1 MQVATH
7 IHVKGAREHNLKNLE
22 LRIPRGKMVV
32 ITGPSG
38 SGKSSLAFD
47 TLYAEG
53 YRKYIESLS
62 TQARQVLDQLKRPDV
77 DFIHGLSPVLAIEQR
92 TGGGGPRTTIA
103 TATEIAD
110 YAQLLWALAGEQ
122 YCPKDGGRI
131 VQRSLDDNVQRIL
144 AECAGE
150 RIMLLAPFMRAKPSV
165 LRDELPRLRQRG
177 FQRVRLDGEVKTLE
191 DPKLVP
197 VGVGTKEI
205 EVDLVIDRLVATVD
219 QRSRIAD
226 SLELA
231 FREGKDRASVLAQ
244 RSADAPWRELTLSQS
259 LACEICGDVFD
270 ALTPR
275 HFSFSHREGACPACD
290 GIGRKLKFVPELII
304 ADPEKSVREGAI
316 KPWRIGGKNL
326 IIKHNALL
334 KQLAEQLPFDPDVPW
349 RKLPPETQ
357 RVLLFGAGERQFAFK
372 LRRMREAKAMPFP
385 GVIADL
391 EESFRHTDSDGFRA
405 RLTTFMISG
414 ECPECHGKRLN
425 RRSAAVVVKAENR
438 KLETGNPGA
447 ALNAQRLTLNAQRA
461 EPGNADPLAGAAPSA
476 PLGGNGAPA
485 FGRAATPLAASD
497 QGGRAATP
505 SFATPTEGGPL
516 AASTEGAERS
526 QRPTDSQSAIRNPQS
541 LSFPDFMALDV
552 ETAHRFA
559 TELVAA
565 HGKND
570 ALRDVVTGIEQRLH
584 FLLETGLGYLT
595 LDRDYGTLSGGE
607 AQRVR
612 LATQLGM
619 GLVGVIYV
627 LDEPSIGLHPH
638 DNQKLLD
645 TLVALRDRGNTVLVV
660 EHDEDTMRIADEL
673 IELGPE
679 AGIEGGYLLFQGTP
693 AECGRLSIK
702 QSRTGPFLS
711 RAMSVVRDTKL
722 KEPDGAWLTVREAR
736 ANNLKGIDVRFPIG
750 LLTCVTG
757 VSGSG
762 KSTLVLDILAAAAG
776 RKLNGAKTIPAKHR
790 HIENLDFFEK
800 LVQVDQDPIGR
811 SPRSNPASYVD
822 LLPLL
827 RDLYAQVPLAK
838 VRGYKASRFSFNVR
852 GGRCERCQGDGVIK
866 LDMQFMPDA
875 YAPCPSCGG
884 RRFNR
889 ETLEILFHGK
899 SIADVL
905 DMTVR
910 EAIRLFRNIPRVIDK
925 LETLDAVGLGYLTL
939 GQSATTLSGGE
950 AQRIKL
956 ALELSKKQQGS
967 TLYILDE
974 PTTGLHWVDIQKLMD
989 LLFKLRD
996 AGNTI
1001 IVIEHNLD
1009 VINLA
1014 DWVIDL
1020 GPGGGRHGGELIFAG
1035 PRTEIETAEHSLTG
1049 QALKKWREAG
1059 SGAT

>member
-1 MQVATH
+1 M
-7 IHVKGAREHNLKNLE
+7 
-22 LRIPRGKMVV
+22 
-32 ITGPSG
+32 
-38 SGKSSLAFD
+38 
-47 TLYAEG
+47 
-53 YRKYIESLS
+53 ESLS
-62 TQARQVLDQLKRPDV
+62 AAARQVLDQLKRPDV

-92 TGGGGPRTTIA
+92 TGAGGPRSTIA

-122 YCPKDGGRI
+122 FCPKDGGRV
-131 VQRSLDDNVQRIL
+131 VQRSLDDNVQRVL

-150 RIMLLAPFMRAKPSV
+150 RVMLLAPFMRAKPSV

-177 FQRVRLDGEVKTLE
+177 FQRVRLDGEIRNLDDNNVVPAGAGTRE
-191 DPKLVP
+191 LV
-197 VGVGTKEI
+197 VE
-205 EVDLVIDRLVATVD
+205 LVVDRLVAAVE
-219 QRSRIAD
+219 QRSRLAD

-231 FREGKDRASVLAQ
+231 FREGRDRAIVLAQ
-244 RSADAPWRELTLSQS
+244 KSADAPWRELSLSQS
-259 LACEICGDVFD
+259 RACESCGDVFEK
-270 ALTPR
+270 LTPR
-275 HFSFSHREGACPACD
+275 HFSFQHREGACPTCD
-290 GIGRKLKFVPELII
+290 GLGRKLRFVPELIV

-349 RKLPPETQ
+349 QKLPDET
-357 RVLLFGAGERQFAFK
+357 RRLILRGAGDRQFAFK
-372 LRRMREAKAMPFP
+372 LKRMREARAMPFP

-405 RLTTFMISG
+405 RLTTFMVSG
-414 ECPECHGKRLN
+414 ECPECRGTRLN
-425 RRSAAVVVKAENR
+425 ARSGCVRIASLGARPSPAAGLEKRPGTVALPGEN
-438 KLETGNPGA
+438 T
-447 ALNAQRLTLNAQRA
+447 
-461 EPGNADPLAGAAPSA
+461 AG
-476 PLGGNGAPA
+476 GI
-485 FGRAATPLAASD
+485 T
-497 QGGRAATP
+497 
-505 SFATPTEGGPL
+505 
-516 AASTEGAERS
+516 
-526 QRPTDSQSAIRNPQS
+526 
-541 LSFPDFMALDV
+541 FPDFMRLDLAA
-552 ETAHRFA
+552 AHAFA
-559 TELVAA
+559 RELVAV
-565 HGKND
+565 HGENP
-570 ALRDVVTGIEQRLH
+570 ALKEVVSGVEQRLH

-595 LDRDYGTLSGGE
+595 LERDYGTLSGGE

-619 GLVGVIYV
+619 GLIGVIYV

-638 DNQKLLD
+638 DNQKLLE
-645 TLVALRDRGNTVLVV
+645 TIVALRDRGNTVIVV
-660 EHDEDTMRIADEL
+660 EHDEDTMRLADEL

-679 AGIEGGYLLFQGTP
+679 AGVEGGQILFQGTP
-693 AECGRLSIK
+693 AACMKLPAK
-702 QSRTGPFLS
+702 VSRTGAYLA
-711 RAMSVVRDTKL
+711 RKL
-722 KEPDGAWLTVREAR
+722 AVTREAKPKTPDGAFLTVREAR
-736 ANNLKGIDVRFPIG
+736 ANNLRGIDAKFPVG

-762 KSTLVLDILAAAAG
+762 KSTLVLDILAAHAA
-776 RKLNGAKTIPAKHR
+776 RKLNGAKSIPAPHR

-800 LVQVDQDPIGR
+800 LVQVDQEPIGR

-875 YAPCPSCGG
+875 YAPCPSCDG

-889 ETLEILFHGK
+889 ETLEVMFHGK

-905 DMTVR
+905 ELTVR
-910 EAIRLFRNIPRVIDK
+910 EAIKLFRNIPRVIDK

-956 ALELSKKQQGS
+956 SLELSKRQQGS

-974 PTTGLHWVDIQKLMD
+974 PTTGLHWTDIQKLMD

-996 AGNTI
+996 AGNTVV
-1001 IVIEHNLD
+1001 VIEHNLD

-1014 DWVIDL
+1014 DWIIDL
-1020 GPGGGRHGGELIFAG
+1020 GPGGGREGGELIFAG
-1035 PRTEIETAEHSLTG
+1035 SRADLEAAPRSLTG
-1049 QALKKWREAG
+1049 AALRRWRAAG
-1059 SGAT
+1059 VSARL

>member
-1 MQVATH
+1 MQAATH

-22 LRIPRGKMVV
+22 VRLPRGKLVV

-47 TLYAEG
+47 TIYAEG
-53 YRKYIESLS
+53 YRKYMESLS
-62 TQARQVLDQLKRPDV
+62 AAARQVLDQLKRPDV

-92 TGGGGPRTTIA
+92 TGAGGPRSTIA

-122 YCPKDGGRI
+122 FCPKDGGRV
-131 VQRSLDDNVQRIL
+131 VQRSLDDNVQRVL

-150 RIMLLAPFMRAKPSV
+150 RVMLLAPFMRAKPSV

-177 FQRVRLDGEVKTLE
+177 FQRVRLDGEIRNLDDNNVVPAGAGTRE
-191 DPKLVP
+191 LV
-197 VGVGTKEI
+197 VE
-205 EVDLVIDRLVATVD
+205 LVVDRLVAAVE
-219 QRSRIAD
+219 QRSRLAD

-231 FREGKDRASVLAQ
+231 FREGRDRAIVLAQ
-244 RSADAPWRELTLSQS
+244 KSADAPWRELSLSQS
-259 LACEICGDVFD
+259 RACESCGDVFEK
-270 ALTPR
+270 LTPR
-275 HFSFSHREGACPACD
+275 HFSFQHREGACPTCD
-290 GIGRKLKFVPELII
+290 GLGRKLRFVPELIV

-349 RKLPPETQ
+349 QKLPDET
-357 RVLLFGAGERQFAFK
+357 RRLILRGAGDRQFAFK
-372 LRRMREAKAMPFP
+372 LKRMREARAMPFP

-405 RLTTFMISG
+405 RLTTFMVSG
-414 ECPECHGKRLN
+414 ECPECRGTRLN
-425 RRSAAVVVKAENR
+425 ARSGCVRIASLGARPSPAAGLEKRPGTVALPGEN
-438 KLETGNPGA
+438 T
-447 ALNAQRLTLNAQRA
+447 
-461 EPGNADPLAGAAPSA
+461 AG
-476 PLGGNGAPA
+476 GI
-485 FGRAATPLAASD
+485 T
-497 QGGRAATP
+497 
-505 SFATPTEGGPL
+505 
-516 AASTEGAERS
+516 
-526 QRPTDSQSAIRNPQS
+526 
-541 LSFPDFMALDV
+541 FPDFMRLDLAA
-552 ETAHRFA
+552 AHAFA
-559 TELVAA
+559 RELVAV
-565 HGKND
+565 HGENP
-570 ALRDVVTGIEQRLH
+570 ALKEVVSGVEQRLH

-595 LDRDYGTLSGGE
+595 LERDYGTLSGGE

-619 GLVGVIYV
+619 GLIGVIYV

-638 DNQKLLD
+638 DNQKLLE
-645 TLVALRDRGNTVLVV
+645 TIVALRDRGNTVIVV
-660 EHDEDTMRIADEL
+660 EHDEDTMRLADEL

-679 AGIEGGYLLFQGTP
+679 AGVEGGQILFQGTP
-693 AECGRLSIK
+693 AACMKLPAK
-702 QSRTGPFLS
+702 VSRTGAYLA
-711 RAMSVVRDTKL
+711 RKL
-722 KEPDGAWLTVREAR
+722 AVTREAKPKTPDGAFLTVREAR
-736 ANNLKGIDVRFPIG
+736 ANNLRGIDAKFPVG

-762 KSTLVLDILAAAAG
+762 KSTLVLDILAAHAA
-776 RKLNGAKTIPAKHR
+776 RKLNGAKSIPAPHR

-800 LVQVDQDPIGR
+800 LVQVDQEPIGR

-875 YAPCPSCGG
+875 YAPCPSCDG

-889 ETLEILFHGK
+889 ETLEVMFHGK

-905 DMTVR
+905 ELTVR
-910 EAIRLFRNIPRVIDK
+910 EAIKLFRNIPRVIDK

-956 ALELSKKQQGS
+956 SLELSKRQQGS

-974 PTTGLHWVDIQKLMD
+974 PTTGLHWTDIQKLMD

-996 AGNTI
+996 AGNTVV
-1001 IVIEHNLD
+1001 VIEHNLD

-1014 DWVIDL
+1014 DWIIDL
-1020 GPGGGRHGGELIFAG
+1020 GPGGGREGGELIFAG
-1035 PRTEIETAEHSLTG
+1035 SRADLEAAPRSLTG
-1049 QALKKWREAG
+1049 AALRRWRAAG
-1059 SGAT
+1059 VSARL

>member
-1 MQVATH
+1 
-7 IHVKGAREHNLKNLE
+7 
-22 LRIPRGKMVV
+22 VV

-47 TLYAEG
+47 TIYAEG

-62 TQARQVLDQLKRPDV
+62 ASARAVLDQMKRPDV

-92 TGGGGPRTTIA
+92 TGAGGPRSTIA

-122 YCPKDGGRI
+122 RCPRDGGRV
-131 VQRSLDDNVQRIL
+131 VQRSLDDNVQRVL

-150 RIMLLAPFMRAKPSV
+150 RIMLLAPCLRAKPSV
-165 LRDELPRLRQRG
+165 LREELPRLRQRG
-177 FQRVRLDGEVKTLE
+177 FQRVRLAGEIKNLDDARLLPTGL
-191 DPKLVP
+191 
-197 VGVGTKEI
+197 GTGELQ
-205 EVDLVIDRLVATVD
+205 VDLVVDRMVATVD
-219 QRSRIAD
+219 QRSRLAD

-231 FREGKDRASVLAQ
+231 FREGRDRVVVLAQ
-244 RSADAPWRELTLSQS
+244 RTAEAPWREISLSQS
-259 LACEICGDVFD
+259 LACEICGDVF
-270 ALTPR
+270 AKLTPR
-275 HFSFSHREGACPACD
+275 HFSFGHRDGACPTCD
-290 GIGRKLKFVPELII
+290 GIGRKLRFVPELIVP
-304 ADPEKSVREGAI
+304 DPEKSVRGGAL

-334 KQLAEQLPFDPDVPW
+334 KQLAEQLPYDPEVPW
-349 RKLPPETQ
+349 NQLPKET
-357 RVLLFGAGERQFAFK
+357 RELILHGAGTRQFAFK
-372 LRRMREAKAMPFP
+372 LRRMREAKAMPFA

-391 EESFRHTDSDGFRA
+391 EESFRHTDSEGFRA
-405 RLTTFMISG
+405 RLTTFMVSG
-414 ECPECHGKRLN
+414 ECPECRGTRLN
-425 RRSAAVVVKAENR
+425 ARSGAVGV
-438 KLETGNPGA
+438 
-447 ALNAQRLTLNAQRA
+447 
-461 EPGNADPLAGAAPSA
+461 AGK
-476 PLGGNGAPA
+476 
-485 FGRAATPLAASD
+485 T
-497 QGGRAATP
+497 
-505 SFATPTEGGPL
+505 
-516 AASTEGAERS
+516 
-526 QRPTDSQSAIRNPQS
+526 
-541 LSFPDFMALDV
+541 FPEFMALDV
-552 ETAHRFA
+552 AAAHAFA
-559 TELVAA
+559 RELVAR
-565 HGKND
+565 HGGD
-570 ALRDVVTGIEQRLH
+570 SALRDVVTGVEQRLH

-595 LDRDYGTLSGGE
+595 LDRDYGSLSGGE

-660 EHDEDTMRIADEL
+660 EHDEDTMRLADE
-673 IELGPE
+673 IVELGPE
-679 AGIEGGYLLFQGTP
+679 AGSEGGRLLFQGTP
-693 AECGRLSIK
+693 AACMQLDARA
-702 QSRTGPFLS
+702 SRTGPYLA
-711 RAMSVVRDTKL
+711 RKLAVGRDAKG

-736 ANNLKGIDVRFPIG
+736 ANNLRGIDVKFPVG

-762 KSTLVLDILAAAAG
+762 KSTLVLDVLAAHAA
-776 RKLNGAKTIPAKHR
+776 RKLNGAKTLPAKHR
-790 HIENLDFFEK
+790 QIENLDFFEK
-800 LVQVDQDPIGR
+800 LVQVDQEPIGR

-852 GGRCERCQGDGVIK
+852 GGRCERCQGDGAIK

-889 ETLEILFHGK
+889 ETLEVLFHGK

-905 DMTVR
+905 DLTVR
-910 EAIRLFRNIPRVIDK
+910 EAIGLFRNIPRVMDK
-925 LETLDAVGLGYLTL
+925 LATLEAVGLGYLTL

-956 ALELSKKQQGS
+956 SLELSKRQQGS

-974 PTTGLHWVDIQKLMD
+974 PTTGLHWTDIQKLMD
-989 LLFKLRD
+989 LLFRLRD
-996 AGNTI
+996 AGNTVI
-1001 IVIEHNLD
+1001 IIEHNLD

-1014 DWVIDL
+1014 DWIIDL
-1020 GPGGGRHGGELIFAG
+1020 GPGGGRDGGDLIFAG
-1035 PRTEIETAEHSLTG
+1035 PRRDLETCAASLTG
-1049 QALKKWREAG
+1049 AALRRWRKHA
-1059 SGAT
+1059 AV

>member
-1 MQVATH
+1 MQAATH

-22 LRIPRGKMVV
+22 LRIPRGKLVV
-32 ITGPSG
+32 VTGPSG

-47 TLYAEG
+47 TIYAEG

-92 TGGGGPRTTIA
+92 TGAGGPRSTIA
-103 TATEIAD
+103 TSTEIAD

-122 YCPKDGGRI
+122 SCPKDGGRI
-131 VQRSLDDNVQRIL
+131 VQRSLDDNVQRVL

-150 RIMLLAPFMRAKPSV
+150 RVMLLAPFMHAKPSV
-165 LRDELPRLRQRG
+165 LREELPRLRQRG
-177 FQRVRLDGEVKTLE
+177 FQRVRLDGEVKNLD

-197 VGVGTKEI
+197 TGAKEI
-205 EVDLVIDRLVATVD
+205 AVDLVVDRLVAAPD
-219 QRSRIAD
+219 QRSRLAD
-226 SLELA
+226 SMELA
-231 FREGKDRASVLAQ
+231 FREGKDRAFVLAQ
-244 RSADAPWRELTLSQS
+244 KTPEAPWRELPLSQS
-259 LACEICGDVFD
+259 LACEVCGDVFD
-270 ALTPR
+270 KLTPR
-275 HFSFSHREGACPACD
+275 HFSFSHREGACPTCD
-290 GIGRKLKFVPELII
+290 GLGRKLRFVPELIV
-304 ADPEKSVREGAI
+304 ADPDKSVREGAI

-334 KQLAEQLPFDPDVPW
+334 KQFAEQLPFDADVPW
-349 RKLPPETQ
+349 KKLPEETRQ
-357 RVLLFGAGERQFAFK
+357 ILLHGAGDRQFAFK
-372 LRRMREAKAMPFP
+372 LRRMREAKTMPF
-385 GVIADL
+385 GGIIGDL

-414 ECPECHGKRLN
+414 ECPECHGTRLN
-425 RRSAAVVVKAENR
+425 ARSGAVRVSTGSR
-438 KLETGNPGA
+438 KQESGTNTA
-447 ALNAQRLTLNAQRA
+447 SLT
-461 EPGNADPLAGAAPSA
+461 
-476 PLGGNGAPA
+476 
-485 FGRAATPLAASD
+485 
-497 QGGRAATP
+497 
-505 SFATPTEGGPL
+505 
-516 AASTEGAERS
+516 
-526 QRPTDSQSAIRNPQS
+526 
-541 LSFPDFMALDV
+541 FPEFMALDI
-552 ETAHRFA
+552 ESAHTFA
-559 TELVAA
+559 EELVAA
-565 HGKND
+565 HGESD

-595 LDRDYGTLSGGE
+595 LNRDYGTLSGGE

-679 AGIEGGYLLFQGTP
+679 AGSEGGQLLFQGTP
-693 AECGRLSIK
+693 EECAKLPAKI
-702 QSRTGPFLS
+702 SRTGPYLA
-711 RAMSVVRDTKL
+711 RKLSVVRDVKQ
-722 KEPDGAWLTVREAR
+722 KVPDGAWLTVREAR
-736 ANNLKGIDVRFPIG
+736 ANNLRGIDVKFPVG

-762 KSTLVLDILAAAAG
+762 KSTLVLDILAAHAA
-776 RKLNGAKTIPAKHR
+776 RKLNGAKTIPGKHR

-800 LVQVDQDPIGR
+800 LVQVDQEPIGR

-838 VRGYKASRFSFNVR
+838 VRGYKPSRFSFNVR

-910 EAIRLFRNIPRVIDK
+910 EAIGLFRNIPRVIDK
-925 LETLDAVGLGYLTL
+925 LETLEAVGLGYLTL

-956 ALELSKKQQGS
+956 SLELSKRQQGS

-974 PTTGLHWVDIQKLMD
+974 PTTGLHWTDIQKLMD

-996 AGNTI
+996 AGNTV

-1014 DWVIDL
+1014 DWLIDL
-1020 GPGGGRHGGELIFAG
+1020 GPGGGREGGDLIYAG
-1035 PRTEIETAEHSLTG
+1035 SRKEIEACERSLTG
-1049 QALKKWREAG
+1049 TALKRWAQGGIRA
-1059 SGAT
+1059 S